1 MSARTKAR
9 KRALDVLF
17 SADVRAIPIA
27 EALEAEAARAASEP
41 ERSAS
46 WMYAREILDGVIDHS
61 VEIDETIETYARG
74 WSLER
79 MPAVDRAIVRI
90 AVWEILYND
99 DVPDAVA
106 VAEAVVNVRELSTD
120 ESPEFVNGVLGRIQ
134 SVKDTLID

>member
-17 SADVRAIPIA
+17 SADVRDITVA
-27 EALEAEAARAASEP
+27 EALEAEAERAASEP

-46 WMYAREILDGVIDHS
+46 WLYAREILDGVIDHS
-61 VEIDETIETYARG
+61 AEIDETIETYARG

-90 AVWEILYND
+90 AVWEILYNPE
-99 DVPDAVA
+99 VPSAVA
-106 VAEAVVNVRELSTD
+106 VDEAVEAAKSLSTE
-120 ESPEFVNGVLGRIQ
+120 ESSGFVNGLLATIA
-134 SVKDTLID
+134 STAN